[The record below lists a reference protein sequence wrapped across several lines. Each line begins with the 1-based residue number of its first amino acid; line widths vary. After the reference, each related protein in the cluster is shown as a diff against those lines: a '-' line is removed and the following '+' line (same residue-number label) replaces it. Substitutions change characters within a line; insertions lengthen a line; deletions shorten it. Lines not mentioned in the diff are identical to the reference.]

1 MERIHSLDVLKLI
14 IACGVVWAHAM
25 LMTNQGAELA
35 YLFGQGLVRTVVPTF
50 AVVSGFLFYFTLE
63 RGKAQVWLARLAL
76 FYLFWCAVYL
86 PLWWPKPFAPVDL
99 AENLFFGPMHLWYM
113 AALMQALC
121 LLMLVKKHAK
131 TATSLRRW
139 LLWTAVPLM
148 LLSTTIQ
155 AFDYFSS
162 LHLTVN
168 AFRNGLF
175 YEYPF
180 AVFGYLVAEKV
191 TRDGLSA
198 LPKARVLWLV
208 LAGLAVLRLAEAW
221 GMMRSFGVNMVAP
234 PDFPLLLAAFA
245 VTMLLVTLRTTLPKA
260 PVNLSFISM
269 MIYFLHVG
277 FLVVALY
284 LGYRDIWVLM
294 ALGLGMPV
302 LAAMVVLWVVR
313 GLSAWLPDRHLVRLL
328 AHHFGPRSEG
338 DRVSGRLDAKTEA
351 GKAMLRESAA
361 E

>member
-25 LMTNQGAELA
+25 LMTNQGGELA
-35 YLFGQGLVRTVVPTF
+35 YLLGQGLVRTVVPTF
-50 AVVSGFLFYFTLE
+50 AVVSGFLFYFTLR
-63 RGKAQVWLARLAL
+63 RGKAQIWLARLAL
-76 FYLFWCAVYL
+76 FYLFWCAIYL
-86 PLWWPKPFAPVDL
+86 PLWWPRPFAAVDL

-121 LLMLVKKHAK
+121 LLMLVEKHANS
-131 TATSLRRW
+131 AASLRRW

-155 AFDYFSS
+155 AFDYFKT

-180 AVFGYLVAEKV
+180 AVIGYLVAEKV
-191 TRDGLSA
+191 KRDGLES

-208 LAGLAVLRLAEAW
+208 LAGLVVLRLAEAW
-221 GMMRSFGVNMVAP
+221 GTMRVFGVNMVAP
-234 PDFPLLLAAFA
+234 PDFPVLLAAFA
-245 VTMLLVTLRTTLPKA
+245 LTLLLVTLRTTLPKA
-260 PVNLSFISM
+260 RVNLAYISM

-284 LGYRDIWVLM
+284 LGFHDIWVLM
-294 ALGLGMPV
+294 AIGVGMPV
-302 LAAMVVLWVVR
+302 LAAMVMLGVIR
-313 GLSAWLPDRHLVRLL
+313 GLSAKFPQAWGLRLL
-328 AHHFGPRSEG
+328 AGQFGIGGGEGRIVAASIERKHF
-338 DRVSGRLDAKTEA
+338 
-351 GKAMLRESAA
+351 LRDSPVE
-361 E
+361 